1 MNEKSGWTMVDDLAD
16 KIEIQ
21 RFCSTQVLVPAAS
34 VPGDVTGNLTTEFAR
49 DWRLKKIGEG
59 SNVCKRRMK
68 RSRFVARKFANTCR
82 FDTFSPGTGAHTS
95 NILPLK

>member
-1 MNEKSGWTMVDDLAD
+1 MRSHTDHPPGEREKWVDDLAD

-49 DWRLKKIGEG
+49 DWRLKKNWRRLECLQTKDEEITLCGEEI
-59 SNVCKRRMK
+59 C
-68 RSRFVARKFANTCR
+68 
-82 FDTFSPGTGAHTS
+82 
-95 NILPLK
+95 